1 MKAANKN
8 KPQAMMES
16 EGPPQSKGTGKGG
29 DGDDNTGP
37 TDGPPAEDDLQARL
51 DALRRG

>member
-8 KPQAMMES
+8 TPQAMMES
-16 EGPPQSKGTGKGG
+16 EGGVGNSKDNGKGG
-29 DGDDNTGP
+29 NDDGEGGGQ
-37 TDGPPAEDDLQARL
+37 GPPAEDDLQARL